1 MNKRTKSSLNGMRAA
16 IMTVEE
22 VVKSRN
28 QVRVLCVWLLGHRF
42 APPDTQLTP
51 LPPQRTFTSI
61 SNLEAAL
68 KSFRRLLK
76 GGYDTIPSY
85 SAFKLLD
92 DMDTKIGDVRVAL
105 EVGTEGLSK
114 IAGEVRMGNEQ
125 SKQRSKRSDDFLPQ
139 FLLASLL
146 PTRRTSPHLTPPHSS
161 PISAGLPSRGCS

>member
-1 MNKRTKSSLNGMRAA
+1 MNGGAHFPTHQISAHSPLPNLRPPPPSPQ
-16 IMTVEE
+16 
-22 VVKSRN
+22 SRN
-28 QVRVLCVWLLGHRF
+28 Q
-42 APPDTQLTP
+42 
-51 LPPQRTFTSI
+51 RTFISI

-114 IAGEVRMGNEQ
+114 IAGQVSRREAAVNRDDDTMIEVLEEVERKNHEVRLHEE
-125 SKQRSKRSDDFLPQ
+125 RSDE
-139 FLLASLL
+139 
-146 PTRRTSPHLTPPHSS
+146 LTT
-161 PISAGLPSRGCS
+161 PS